1 MTHPA
6 TSEPATPQTRQKP
19 TQVWRTTLAALVGAG
34 AITTLVLWL
43 QPPSPRFELITASD
57 YERRT
62 KRFAFIR
69 DARAW
74 MTRFSPKIFGF
85 APVHISAGYIVTVR
99 GVASELGQLPPP
111 AFSTD
116 AMKVWILPSNEVAR
130 IERDLRNDNMTRW
143 RLNTSEGIPSV
154 LSTATPTPI
163 GTGPG
168 LVEFAN
174 HPGIRS
180 GNVDLAAKFMT
191 VVMADPQGQ
200 IAAPATNQVA
210 FRAFLKRDEGAI
222 VSNEAGALFIWAHAP

>member
-1 MTHPA
+1 MTHAA
-6 TSEPATPQTRQKP
+6 TSEPAPPQTRQKP
-19 TQVWRTTLAALVGAG
+19 TRVWHTSLAALVGAG
-34 AITTLVLWL
+34 AITMLVLRL
-43 QPPSPRFELITASD
+43 QPPPPRFELITASD

-62 KRFAFIR
+62 KRFAFVR

-99 GVASELGQLPPP
+99 DGASELGQLPPP
-111 AFSTD
+111 AFFTN

-130 IERDLRNDNMTRW
+130 VERDLRNDNMTRW

-168 LVEFAN
+168 LVEFA
-174 HPGIRS
+174 
-180 GNVDLAAKFMT
+180 AAT
-191 VVMADPQGQ
+191 SISPR
-200 IAAPATNQVA
+200 N
-210 FRAFLKRDEGAI
+210 
-222 VSNEAGALFIWAHAP
+222 S